1 MELIDQVSVKREK
14 AVEDLH
20 TLRMLQLARA
30 SRQAFA
36 ASVKYR
42 LSRIHE
48 LDVMRTVAHDEYEE
62 AVTLLNKADIQ
73 VGQMHQFLVTN
84 GTAIASLSSLRL
96 SPIPSISD
104 LESSVASVL
113 HDHTPSTTSI
123 HSNS

>member
-1 MELIDQVSVKREK
+1 
-14 AVEDLH
+14 
-20 TLRMLQLARA
+20 MLQLAHA

-42 LSRIHE
+42 LLCIHE
-48 LDVMRTVAHDEYEE
+48 LDVMHTVAHDEYEE